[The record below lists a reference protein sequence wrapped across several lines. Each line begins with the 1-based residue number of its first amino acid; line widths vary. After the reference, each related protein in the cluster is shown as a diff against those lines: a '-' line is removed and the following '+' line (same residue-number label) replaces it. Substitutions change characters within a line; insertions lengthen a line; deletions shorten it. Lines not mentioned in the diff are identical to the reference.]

1 MRIPLEYGDNFPVPA
16 GSWDPRFPW
25 RFPQVSQ
32 KRFSVGLLRELLPW
46 IMLGVGITIGLA
58 FSVRLSNAGDLP
70 GVQGIPKGGSSPRVE
85 IPTAAHPTQMTPP
98 RTQPIKARSR
108 LA

>member
-16 GSWDPRFPW
+16 GSWDPRVPW

-32 KRFSVGLLRELLPW
+32 KRFSVGSLRELLPW

-58 FSVRLSNAGDLP
+58 FSVRLGTLASFSDTH
-70 GVQGIPKGGSSPRVE
+70 GIHKEGSSPQVE
-85 IPTAAHPTQMTPP
+85 IPTAAQPTHMTGP
-98 RTQPIKARSR
+98 RTQPMKPKSR